1 MHSSLFDLRGKTA
14 IVTGAGRGLGRAMAL
29 GLAAHGADIVLVSRT
44 ESEIRSGA
52 EAAAALG
59 RKAFFT
65 VADVGVKADVERL
78 VSFAQEKLGRID
90 ILINNA
96 GIDRNIPALDYSEEE
111 WDRILGV
118 NLKGYFLCCQAV
130 GRIMM
135 AQGSGSIIN
144 NSSIYGSVGMA
155 DNLPYG
161 ASKGGVNQLTRMLA
175 VEWAQHGIRVNA
187 IAPGYM
193 VPMTRDDGQAGPG
206 PKVEAWV
213 ATRTPMGRRG
223 KAEELI
229 GPAVFLASEA
239 ATYVTGAILAV
250 DGGWTAH

>member
-14 IVTGAGRGLGRAMAL
+14 VVTGAGRGLGRAMAL
-29 GLAAHGADIVLVSRT
+29 GLAAHGADIVLASRS
-44 ESEIRSGA
+44 ESEIASVA
-52 EAAAALG
+52 EAAAAFG
-59 RKAFFT
+59 RKAFFM

-78 VSFAQEKLGRID
+78 ASFAQEKLGRID

-96 GIDRNIPALDYSEEE
+96 GVDRNIPALDYGEEE

-175 VEWAQHGIRVNA
+175 VEWARHGIRVNA

-193 VPMTRDDGQAGPG
+193 APMTRDDGQSGPG

-213 ATRTPMGRRG
+213 TTRTPMGRRG
-223 KAEELI
+223 KPEELV
-229 GPAVFLASEA
+229 GPVIFLASEA

-250 DGGWTAH
+250 DGGWTAY